1 MTTMSPKPLDVD
13 FYRRDP
19 HELARNLLGCHLVRR
34 AEDTV
39 RRGRIVETEVYG
51 GPDDPASH
59 GDSGEPTART
69 ESMFGPPGIAYI
81 YTIYG
86 MYQCFNVV
94 APSETKAAAI
104 LVRAVAPLDGLRAMA
119 RDRGL
124 LEDEPADELSDAT
137 IGNLTTGPGKLC
149 QAFDIGPSLDGCP
162 LDGPPL
168 WLEAGEPAADNAEE
182 RIRTSSRIGLNRE
195 TVGDAVDWPWRYT
208 LADSKFLSRPA

>member
-1 MTTMSPKPLDVD
+1 MKMSSHPLDVD

-19 HELARNLLGCHLVRR
+19 HTLARDLLGRNLVRR
-34 AEDTV
+34 TDAGI

-51 GPDDPASH
+51 GPHDPASH
-59 GDSGEPTART
+59 GDRGEPTERT
-69 ESMFGPPGIAYI
+69 ESMFGPPGTAYV

-94 APSETKAAAI
+94 APAEQKAAAI
-104 LVRAVAPLDGLRAMA
+104 LVRAVEPMDGLEMMA

-124 LEDEPADELSDAT
+124 VDRDDIDELKDST

-149 QAFDIGPSLDGCP
+149 QAFDIGTSLDGAT

-168 WLEAGEPAADNAEE
+168 WLEPGEPAVDNADES
-182 RIRTSSRIGLNRE
+182 IGASSRIGLNRE
-195 TVGDAVDWPWRYT
+195 TVGEAVDWPWRYT
-208 LADSKFLSRPA
+208 LQGSEFLSRPG

>member
-1 MTTMSPKPLDVD
+1 MSPKPLDVD
-13 FYRRDP
+13 FYRRDS
-19 HELARNLLGCHLVRR
+19 HELARALLGRDLVRR
-34 AEDTV
+34 TEDSV

-94 APSETKAAAI
+94 APSDVKAAAI
-104 LVRAVAPLDGLRAMA
+104 LVRAVAPLDGLHAMA

-124 LEDEPADELSDAT
+124 LDDETADKLNDAT
-137 IGNLTTGPGKLC
+137 IQNLTTGPGKLC

-168 WLEAGEPAADNAEE
+168 WLEAGDPAVDNEGDS
-182 RIRTSSRIGLNRE
+182 IRTSARIGLNRE

-208 LADSKFLSRPA
+208 LDGSQFLSRPA